1 MTGLGLFALAFT
13 SGLVS
18 PINPCGFALL
28 PAYLAYNMGTDQDRY
43 RSTAVRLGRG
53 LRTGTALALGF
64 AGTLSLAGLA
74 VSLGARSLLVAA
86 PWLSLGVGAVLTVV
100 GLVMLA
106 GRSLPLRL
114 PNAVRRRGIAP
125 TTMPRMVAFGVGY
138 AITSLT
144 CTFGVLLAVIT
155 QALAAGSILNLLGV
169 FSSYAAGAATLL
181 LLVSLAAAV
190 ASTALER
197 VTRLMARAGGRLAGA
212 VLVLTGIYLITY
224 WWPAATNGT
233 PTSSGIARIVANA
246 GAHTQMWVQAHQ
258 ELVVLIAGIS
268 VIAALAAVVRARRRT
283 SSTASDEQD
292 CCVKTTK
299 PSARAR

>member
-28 PAYLAYNMGTDQDRY
+28 PAYLAYHLGTDQDRY
-43 RSTAVRLGRG
+43 TSTAVRLGRG

-74 VSLGARSLLVAA
+74 IALGARSLLLAA
-86 PWLSLGVGAVLTVV
+86 PWLSLGVGIVLTVV

-106 GRSLPLRL
+106 GRSLSLRL
-114 PNAVRRRGIAP
+114 PNAVRRPGIAP
-125 TTMPRMVAFGVGY
+125 TTTPRMVAFGMGY

-155 QALAAGSILNLLGV
+155 QAMAAGSILTLLGV
-169 FSSYAAGAATLL
+169 FTTYAVGAATLL

-224 WWPAATNGT
+224 WWPAANGT
-233 PTSSGIARIVANA
+233 STNSGIARTVANA

-268 VIAALAAVVRARRRT
+268 VIAALTAVVRTRRRT
-283 SSTASDEQD
+283 SPTASDEHN
-292 CCVKTTK
+292 CCSETRV
-299 PSARAR
+299 R